1 MTGVASEA
9 AVDPAALLVGF
20 ARRLRAAGAEVS
32 GERVRA
38 FLRATEAL
46 RPWARTDV
54 YWAGRLTLCGG
65 PDDLRRYDR
74 EFAAWF
80 GAGERTVPRP
90 PVPAP
95 PRLRPVLRNA
105 AVPTGRPG
113 APEER
118 APRLP
123 SPAASTDMLRHRD
136 VAELSAAEREQVR
149 RLLAAFALRGPV
161 RRTARRRPARRGETD
176 PRRTVR
182 ALLRNG
188 GEPVRLRHR
197 MRAERPR
204 RVVLLVDVSGSMAP
218 YADALLRFAHAAARG
233 GHTEVFTVGTRL
245 TRVTRAMAHRDP
257 DAAMAAVAR
266 AVPDWRGGTRLG
278 ELLKEF
284 LDRWGRRGT
293 ARGAVVVLLSDGWE
307 RGDPELLAEGMRR
320 LHRLAHRVI
329 WANPL
334 KARPGYAPLAAGM
347 AAALPSVDAFVE
359 GHSLAALERLAAVV
373 RGGRPPEGTPREGA
387 DDA

>member
-1 MTGVASEA
+1 MTGVVSEA
-9 AVDPAALLVGF
+9 AGDPAALLVGF

-32 GERVRA
+32 GERMRA

-54 YWAGRLTLCGG
+54 YWAGGSPCAAARTTWRATTGSS
-65 PDDLRRYDR
+65 RRGSVR
-74 EFAAWF
+74 R
-80 GAGERTVPRP
+80 AGRP
-90 PVPAP
+90 ASPVPAP

-113 APEER
+113 VPDER

-123 SPAASTDMLRHRD
+123 ASAASTDVLRHRD

-149 RLLAAFALRGPV
+149 RLLAALALRGPV

-182 ALLRNG
+182 AMLRNG

-218 YADALLRFAHAAARG
+218 YADALLRFAHASARG

-307 RGDPELLAEGMRR
+307 RGDPEPLAEGMRR

>member
-9 AVDPAALLVGF
+9 AGDPAALLVGF
-20 ARRLRAAGAEVS
+20 ARRVRAAGAEVS
-32 GERVRA
+32 GERMRA

-46 RPWARTDV
+46 RPWVRTDV

-65 PDDLRRYDR
+65 PDDVARYDR

-80 GAGERTVPRP
+80 GAGERAVPRP

-95 PRLRPVLRNA
+95 PRLRPVPRNA
-105 AVPTGRPG
+105 ALPTGRPG
-113 APEER
+113 VPEER

-123 SPAASTDMLRHRD
+123 ASAASTDVLRHRD

-149 RLLAAFALRGPV
+149 RLLAALALRGPV

-182 ALLRNG
+182 AMLRNG

-278 ELLKEF
+278 ELLEEF
-284 LDRWGRRGT
+284 LDRWGAARDGPRGGGGAAVGRLGAWRSRAARRGDAT
-293 ARGAVVVLLSDGWE
+293 LAPARAPRDLGQSAEGAARLRAPRGRDGGGAAERGRVRRGAQ
-307 RGDPELLAEGMRR
+307 PRR
-320 LHRLAHRVI
+320 A
-329 WANPL
+329 
-334 KARPGYAPLAAGM
+334 GAAG
-347 AAALPSVDAFVE
+347 
-359 GHSLAALERLAAVV
+359 G
-373 RGGRPPEGTPREGA
+373 RGAGRPPAGGHAPGRSG
-387 DDA
+387 

>member
-9 AVDPAALLVGF
+9 APDPAALLLGF

-32 GERVRA
+32 GERVRS
-38 FLRATEAL
+38 FLRAAQAL
-46 RPWARTDV
+46 RPWARADV

-65 PDDLRRYDR
+65 PDDLARYDR

-80 GAGERTVPRP
+80 GAGERAVPP
-90 PVPAP
+90 PAPVP
-95 PRLRPVLRNA
+95 PRLRPVLRRTA
-105 AVPTGRPG
+105 APTGKPG
-113 APEER
+113 TSDER

-123 SPAASTDMLRHRD
+123 ALAASTDVLRHRD
-136 VAELSAAEREQVR
+136 VAELNAAEREQVR
-149 RLLAAFALRGPV
+149 RLLAALALRGPV

-182 ALLRNG
+182 AMLRNG
-188 GEPVRLRHR
+188 GEPVRPLHR
-197 MRAERPR
+197 ARAGRPR
-204 RVVLLVDVSGSMAP
+204 RVMLLVDVSGSMAP
-218 YADALLRFAHAAARG
+218 YADALLRFAHAVARAG
-233 GHTEVFTVGTRL
+233 RTEVFTVGTRL

-257 DAAMAAVAR
+257 DAAMAAVAE

-293 ARGAVVVLLSDGWE
+293 ARGAIVVVLSDGWE
-307 RGDPELLAEGMRR
+307 RGDPEPLAEGMRR

-359 GHSLAALERLAAVV
+359 GHSLAALERLAEVV
-373 RGGRPPEGTPREGA
+373 RGGHPPEGTPREGA
-387 DDA
+387 DGA